1 MTAQEPEGRAGGHH
15 RLQLAGRGIT
25 SVDAAANMVGDAD
38 VVELDLGKNSI
49 SRVDPFPVEFGHTL
63 EVLHLFDNGISS
75 LAGSPFALLS
85 RLRVLDLSYNAISNI
100 HGLEGS
106 VHLQEL
112 NLSNNVIRDIDN
124 LSSLRHL
131 RVLNLANNEIESIS
145 DLTKNEN
152 LEVLDLTANFI
163 SSLQD
168 ASDLLPRASLR
179 WLSLSSNALASLQ
192 SFTFLSGLD
201 ELRSLSC
208 DDNPFIITAYRDGYS
223 YRAFICFVLPFI
235 ETIDERPPSQNE
247 LSQSRVLFCEGPSL
261 ELSLDLLNLLNGG
274 YEDELTRYLRSVAPV
289 ENTDKKDAGHGPASG
304 DDDVDN
310 MLSECLANLR
320 LTSAR
325 LSAGLPDVQKL
336 SSSTRWTVRGVAA
349 TVIQSHWRRRRLR
362 VVFRSCMERVKALR
376 NVQQTTCEVQTV
388 EHEDAS
394 VPPPSTQPSELESR
408 VASLE
413 KALANAL
420 ASLQLL
426 SKRVGTCE
434 SALHLGSRCS
444 EIVLQAIRCD
454 NRLAEHRSTAAFP
467 SSSQHRPPLPFRS
480 MFCEAIVATDR
491 LEDKLIERLGDD
503 RQG

>member
-289 ENTDKKDAGHGPASG
+289 ENTDKKDAGRVCTILQPGSDNLDVRSSSQFVFADGPASG

-408 VASLE
+408 VATLE

-434 SALHLGSRCS
+434 SALHLGS
-444 EIVLQAIRCD
+444 VTQY
-454 NRLAEHRSTAAFP
+454 
-467 SSSQHRPPLPFRS
+467 
-480 MFCEAIVATDR
+480 
-491 LEDKLIERLGDD
+491 
-503 RQG
+503 